1 MLSCIKR
8 RQKYLQE
15 EMEDM
20 YCTGVHTHVSMVL
33 QLLLHKRN
41 GLVGGEEETTFV
53 LLYCPLVSITDITV
67 KGFCVQ

>member
-15 EMEDM
+15 EIEDM

-41 GLVGGEEETTFV
+41 GLVGGMELRPRLFYYTV
-53 LLYCPLVSITDITV
+53 PWSLSLILL
-67 KGFCVQ
+67 

>member
-41 GLVGGEEETTFV
+41 GLGGGMETTFV

-67 KGFCVQ
+67 KEFCVQ

>member
-1 MLSCIKR
+1 
-8 RQKYLQE
+8 
-15 EMEDM
+15 MEQDM
-20 YCTGVHTHVSMVL
+20 YCAGVHTHVSMVL

-41 GLVGGEEETTFV
+41 GLVGGMETTFA